1 MSKRRGLDCRLDMNK
16 TKTNA
21 TTWAGRILSG
31 LAILMLTMD
40 SVIKVLQLEPAVEGT
55 VKLGFP
61 PDSVLTIG
69 LLELACVVLYAYRR
83 TSMFGAVLL
92 TGYLG
97 GAIAT
102 HFRMGDPLLTHV
114 LFPTYVASFAWGGL
128 YLRDARL
135 RGLVRAA

>member
-1 MSKRRGLDCRLDMNK
+1 VKL
-16 TKTNA
+16 
-21 TTWAGRILSG
+21 
-31 LAILMLTMD
+31 
-40 SVIKVLQLEPAVEGT
+40 LQLAPAVEGT
-55 VKLGFP
+55 AKLGFP
-61 PDSVLTIG
+61 PDSVFIIG

-83 TSMFGAVLL
+83 TSMLGAVLL

-97 GAIAT
+97 GALAT
-102 HFRMGDPLLTHV
+102 HFRLGDPLFTHV